1 LHGRGDRVRM
11 TFDRILSGKGHRDI
25 LDDGRR
31 EIASKREW
39 GCSMVTAGRETLCAV
54 AYVASA
60 REALRIRRRDASG
73 TAGRMPA
80 LLCGGFHAMLRKT
93 FAFEI

>member
-31 EIASKREW
+31 EIASKRGMGVLDGNGGE
-39 GCSMVTAGRETLCAV
+39 GNA
-54 AYVASA
+54 
-60 REALRIRRRDASG
+60 
-73 TAGRMPA
+73 
-80 LLCGGFHAMLRKT
+80 LCGGVRCKR
-93 FAFEI
+93 